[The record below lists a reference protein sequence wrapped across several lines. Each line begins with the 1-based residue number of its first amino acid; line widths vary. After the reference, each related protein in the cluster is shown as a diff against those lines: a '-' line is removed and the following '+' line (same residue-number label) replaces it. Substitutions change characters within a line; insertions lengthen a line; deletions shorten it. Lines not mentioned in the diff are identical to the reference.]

1 MQAAAA
7 AADHIVPTST
17 MADPVAPQDTA
28 APQDTDSA
36 ASSPACT
43 PAASDAETLPTSDA
57 EPGFVCVKHA
67 AYGELGTRPV
77 RATPRIVSLPPGADH
92 ATLLEILKSPKAA
105 RAVSMPATAHVRTC
119 TEGSSFALDDDD
131 SVVFVCNASTEHAS
145 ARFLD
150 SMTEGMPI
158 PRSDVFVLTG
168 FIGAAPPARPIPA
181 LHGPSSLPYA
191 RCPS

>member
-7 AADHIVPTST
+7 AADHIAPTST
-17 MADPVAPQDTA
+17 MADPVVPQDTA

-36 ASSPACT
+36 ASSPAVT
-43 PAASDAETLPTSDA
+43 PAASDSETLPASDA

-92 ATLLEILKSPKAA
+92 ATLLEILKSPKAV
-105 RAVSMPATAHVRTC
+105 RAVSMPVTAHVRTC

-150 SMTEGMPI
+150 SMTEGTPI
-158 PRSDVFVLTG
+158 
-168 FIGAAPPARPIPA
+168 
-181 LHGPSSLPYA
+181 SS
-191 RCPS
+191 R